1 MSTFVRAVIH
11 FIRRL
16 SGKFILFGK
25 SITKFVFGPDAHKI
39 ALALSVVLVVVYF
52 VFMSKHLLLD
62 LLELSLE
69 GCRRLRRWLVALPR
83 EMIEKG
89 N

>member
-52 VFMSKHLLLD
+52 IFMPKHLFLD
-62 LLELSLE
+62 LLELSLRKVKPTTTMA
-69 GCRRLRRWLVALPR
+69 GGAPKR
-83 EMIEKG
+83 EDR
-89 N
+89 